1 MIVSF
6 FYMLVYLI
14 IIIKEDELLHTKNIS
29 NINTF

>member
-14 IIIKEDELLHTKNIS
+14 IIIKKDELLHTKNIS
-29 NINTF
+29 NVNTF